1 MNSSEQQSAQSMP
14 TVEVSWGELIDKIT
28 ILEIKERRLASPQA
42 VGNVRRELAA
52 LRLVVQAHTPQPA
65 ALDALKR
72 QLATMNEALWEI
84 EDRIRAK
91 EAAKSFDPEF
101 VELARSVYR
110 NNDERARLKRQI
122 NELMQ
127 SGIVEEKQYTSYQ
140 T

>member
-1 MNSSEQQSAQSMP
+1 MNSSEQQSAQSLP

-42 VGNVRRELAA
+42 VGNVRKELAA
-52 LRLVVQAHTPQPA
+52 LRRVVQELKPLPA

-72 QLATMNEALWEI
+72 QLATMNETLWEI

-91 EAAKSFDPEF
+91 EAAKSFDPQF
-101 VELARSVYR
+101 VELARSIYR